1 MTKHSSFAHAWLKRL
16 APLPTAAEMR
26 TWDAAAIA
34 LGIPEMVLME
44 NAAQAALEVLRA
56 ERGDLAGK
64 RIILL
69 MGSGNNG
76 GDAACLARR
85 LLAHRALP
93 LVLHT
98 RPLRACTGV
107 TGRHVRAARACG
119 VPFFGLGAQPARSF
133 ARLLQGQVLQGQTP
147 QGQTMQGHT
156 LQSQAADGSTHS
168 NALAEWAQAHILV
181 DGLLGTGFRGPLRP
195 PLAALIAAVN
205 QWSSSCP
212 TRFVLALDVP
222 SGLEAD
228 SGQAAPCAVQAQ
240 ATVSFQAAKPG
251 LHLPAARAFTGRL
264 HIKDIGIPPCVQE
277 ALPPSFRLLH
287 ELFPLPAAGLT
298 AAPAA
303 ESFKNSYGHVLVLGG
318 SAGLT
323 GAAHLAA
330 RAALRSGAG
339 LVSVAA
345 PMALCAEIKHGLPD
359 MMTLPLDS
367 GFPSASCSEGIN
379 DTMGIGKAEAACTVN
394 GAKPTDWPPSPP
406 PPLID
411 LLLRCSAVV
420 IGPGMGRSVQAAALV
435 QAILAL
441 PKRPPAIIDADALH
455 IVALNLL
462 TRHDILTPH
471 PGEAAALLHTTSQ
484 DIQARRVEA
493 VQALCRLSPSVWV
506 LKGAGTLLAQEGCCT
521 LLSPYAV
528 PNLAV
533 GGTGDV
539 LSGCIA
545 ALLGCL
551 PKTEHECPSLAA
563 AALGVCAHAEAGK
576 MLAGSYPWR
585 GNLASEVADALPQ
598 ALATLHQHK
607 TM

>member
-1 MTKHSSFAHAWLKRL
+1 MPLHGSSPQDWLNSL

-26 TWDAAAIA
+26 AWDAAAVA

-44 NAAQAALEVLRA
+44 NAAQAALDVLHA
-56 ERGDLAGK
+56 EQGNLAGK
-64 RIILL
+64 PILLL

-85 LLAHRALP
+85 LLSCRAVP

-107 TGRHVRAARACG
+107 TARHVRAARACG
-119 VPFFGLGAQPARSF
+119 VPFCGLGAQPAQVF
-133 ARLLQGQVLQGQTP
+133 ARL
-147 QGQTMQGHT
+147 MQGHMVPAQKAKHSP
-156 LQSQAADGSTHS
+156 QSGVWTD
-168 NALAEWAQAHILV
+168 WAQAPILV
-181 DGLLGTGFRGPLRP
+181 DGLLGTGFQGPLRP
-195 PLAALIAAVN
+195 PMAALIEAIN
-205 QWSSSCP
+205 HWSSGCP
-212 TRFVLALDVP
+212 TRFVLALDIP

-228 SGQAAPCAVQAQ
+228 SGQAAPCAVRAQ

-251 LHLPAARAFTGRL
+251 LHLPAARAFTGHL
-264 HIKDIGIPPCVQE
+264 HIRDIGIPPCVQR
-277 ALPPSFRLLH
+277 AVPPSFRLLP
-287 ELFPLPAAGLT
+287 ELFSLPSGAGQSDAVPPALFT
-298 AAPAA
+298 GPAA

-345 PMALCAEIKHGLPD
+345 PASLCAEIKHGLPD
-359 MMTLPLDS
+359 IMTLPL
-367 GFPSASCSEGIN
+367 PVGIPAAPRPFR
-379 DTMGIGKAEAACTVN
+379 AEAPDSVDTRKGDDTAN
-394 GAKPTDWPPSPP
+394 WPQSPP
-406 PPLID
+406 PALTE

-435 QAILAL
+435 RAVLAL
-441 PKRPPAIIDADALH
+441 PQRPPAIIDADALH
-455 IVALNLL
+455 IVPLNLL
-462 TRHDILTPH
+462 TQHDILTPH
-471 PGEAAALLHTTSQ
+471 PGEAAALLHSTSQ
-484 DIQARRVEA
+484 AIQAQRVGA
-493 VQALCRLSPSVWV
+493 LQALCRLSPSVWV
-506 LKGAGTLLAQEGCCT
+506 LKGAGTLLGQQGYCT

-528 PNLAV
+528 PTLAV

-551 PKTEHECPSLAA
+551 PKATLELRSLAA
-563 AALGVCAHAEAGK
+563 AVLGVCVHAEAGK
-576 MLAGSYPWR
+576 ILAASYPWR

-598 ALATLHQHK
+598 ALVKLQTHL
-607 TM
+607 